1 MYQIP
6 SYLALII
13 FVGTLPAAALEL
25 PTLSTVKLGSFDSGA
40 AEMLDYDKD
49 TKRVFATNSENNTI
63 SIIDISKPE
72 AATLLKEIK
81 LSEYGSSLT
90 CVATKDG
97 LVGVSMLGDAKQSPG
112 KVIFFTTDGEFISA
126 HETGAL
132 PDNLTF
138 SPDGKYCVIAN
149 EGEPSDDYKTDP
161 EGSISIVEIADG
173 KPTGITTA
181 TFAGVTIPEGVRIF
195 GPGASAAQDLEPE
208 YVAISGDSQTAFVVC
223 QENNAIAVVD
233 LASKTVTALHALGTK
248 DHSVTGSGFDASDKS
263 DRVEIK
269 LHPVKGMYLPDA
281 MLSFDIGGKGYLIT
295 ANEGDAREYDG
306 FSEETRVEDLKLD
319 AAKFPNAVELQAKE
333 ALGRLKTTTAFG
345 DTDGDGDHDEI
356 YSYGARSFS
365 IWTEDLKLV
374 FDSGDQF
381 ETITAEK
388 LGNDFNSSNDEQD
401 GFKNRSD
408 DKGPEPEALAL
419 GEIDGKL
426 YAFIGLERAGGIMI
440 YDISDPVAPVFS
452 GYSNNRN
459 FKAAID
465 SPEAGDLAP
474 EDLEFIPA
482 SDSPNGKNLL
492 VTANEV
498 SGTVTVHEVK

>member
-1 MYQIP
+1 MSYTP
-6 SYLALII
+6 SCLALLLY
-13 FVGTLPAAALEL
+13 VGALPAAALEL

-40 AEMLDYDKD
+40 AEMLDYGKD
-49 TKRVFATNSENNTI
+49 SKRVFATNSENNSF

-72 AATLLKEIK
+72 AATLLKEIS
-81 LSEYGSSLT
+81 LSEYGSALT

-97 LVGVSMLGDAKQSPG
+97 LVGVSMVGAEKQSPG
-112 KVIFFTTDGEFISA
+112 KVVFFTTEGEFISA

-138 SPDGKYCVIAN
+138 SPDGKFCVIAN

-161 EGSISIVEIADG
+161 EGSISIVEITDG
-173 KPTGITTA
+173 KPSGITTA
-181 TFAGVTIPEGVRIF
+181 SFASVTIPEGVRVF
-195 GPGASAAQDLEPE
+195 GPGSSAAQDLEPE
-208 YVAISGDSQTAFVVC
+208 YAAISGDSKTAFVVC
-223 QENNAIAVVD
+223 QENNAVAVVD

-248 DHSVTGSGFDASDKS
+248 DHSVAGSGFDASDKS
-263 DRVEIK
+263 DSVEIK
-269 LHPVKGMYLPDA
+269 PHPVKGLYLPDA

-319 AAKFPNAVELQAKE
+319 ETKFPNAAELQAKE
-333 ALGRLKTTTAFG
+333 SLGRLKTTTTLG

-356 YSYGARSFS
+356 YSFGARSFS
-365 IWTEDLKLV
+365 IWTEELKLV
-374 FDSGDQF
+374 FDSGDQL
-381 ETITAEK
+381 ETILAEK
-388 LGNDFNSSNDEQD
+388 LGSDFNSSNDEQD

-426 YAFIGLERAGGIMI
+426 YAFIGLERAGGVMI